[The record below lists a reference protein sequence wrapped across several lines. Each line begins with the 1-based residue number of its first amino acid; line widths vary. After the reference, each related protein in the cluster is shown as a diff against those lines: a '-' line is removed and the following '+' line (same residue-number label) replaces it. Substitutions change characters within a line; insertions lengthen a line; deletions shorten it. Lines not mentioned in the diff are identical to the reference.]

1 MKSGSKRLII
11 IWGVLVALGVM
22 IYIGERQ
29 RSEELGVSTQRV
41 VPWLLPAPMQAL
53 GAVEIM
59 VKGSMHRFE
68 RDAEGL
74 WFYHGMHDASKAEHG
89 HRTDPQV
96 AAMIDK
102 TMIAFGRVQREQKIT
117 LKAGEDEYGVTR
129 PEIFIL
135 VYRPKDETPLARY
148 AVGTVATD
156 RVSRY
161 ILPVGAADIVT
172 IPDFHI
178 QNLLTLIDAV
188 KIAGAGQR

>member
-11 IWGVLVALGVM
+11 IWTVLSALAVV

-29 RSEELGVSTQRV
+29 RSEELGVANQRIV
-41 VPWLLPAPMQAL
+41 HWMLPAPIQEL

-89 HRTDPQV
+89 HRTDPQLAAV
-96 AAMIDK
+96 IDKAMIS
-102 TMIAFGRVQREQKIT
+102 FGRIQREQKIAV
-117 LKAGEDEYGVTR
+117 KAGEDEYGVTR
-129 PEIFIL
+129 PEIFIM
-135 VYRPKDETPLARY
+135 VYRHKAEEPLARY

-178 QNLLTLIDAV
+178 QNLLALIDAV
-188 KIAGAGQR
+188 KIVGTTQK

>member
-11 IWGVLVALGVM
+11 IWTVLSALAVV

-29 RSEELGVSTQRV
+29 RSEELGIANQRIV
-41 VPWLLPAPMQAL
+41 HWMLPAPIQEL

-89 HRTDPQV
+89 HRTDPQLAAV
-96 AAMIDK
+96 IDKAMIS
-102 TMIAFGRVQREQKIT
+102 FGRIQREQKIAV
-117 LKAGEDEYGVTR
+117 KAGEDEYGVTR
-129 PEIFIL
+129 PEIFIM
-135 VYRPKDETPLARY
+135 VYRHKAEEPLARY

-178 QNLLTLIDAV
+178 QNLLALIDAV
-188 KIAGAGQR
+188 KIAGTTQK

>member
-11 IWGVLVALGVM
+11 IWTVLSALAVV

-29 RSEELGVSTQRV
+29 RSEELGIANQRIV
-41 VPWLLPAPMQAL
+41 HWMLPAPIQDL

-89 HRTDPQV
+89 HRTDPQLAAV
-96 AAMIDK
+96 IDKAMIS
-102 TMIAFGRVQREQKIT
+102 FGRIQREQKIAV
-117 LKAGEDEYGVTR
+117 KAGEDEYGVTR
-129 PEIFIL
+129 PEIFIM
-135 VYRPKDETPLARY
+135 VYRHKAEEPLARY

-178 QNLLTLIDAV
+178 QNLLALIDAV
-188 KIAGAGQR
+188 KIAGTTQK

>member
-11 IWGVLVALGVM
+11 IWTVLSALAVV

-29 RSEELGVSTQRV
+29 RSEELGVANQRIV
-41 VPWLLPAPMQAL
+41 HWMLPAPIQEL

-89 HRTDPQV
+89 HRTDPQLAAV
-96 AAMIDK
+96 IDKAMIS
-102 TMIAFGRVQREQKIT
+102 FGRIQREQKIAV
-117 LKAGEDEYGVTR
+117 KAGEDEYGVTR
-129 PEIFIL
+129 PEIFIM
-135 VYRPKDETPLARY
+135 VYRHKAAEPLARY

-178 QNLLTLIDAV
+178 QNLLALIDAV
-188 KIAGAGQR
+188 KIAGTTQK

>member
-11 IWGVLVALGVM
+11 IWGVLITLGVM

-29 RSEELGVSTQRV
+29 RSDELGISNQRV
-41 VPWLLPAPMQAL
+41 VPWLLPAPIQEL
-53 GAVEIM
+53 GAVEVM

-96 AAMIDK
+96 AAVIDK
-102 TMIAFGRVQREQKIT
+102 AMISFGRVQREQKIAI
-117 LKAGEDEYGVTR
+117 KAGEDEYGVTR
-129 PEIFIL
+129 PEVFIM
-135 VYRPKDETPLARY
+135 VYRPKAENPLARY
-148 AVGTVATD
+148 AVGTLATD

-161 ILPVGAADIVT
+161 ILPVGAAEIVT

-178 QNLLTLIDAV
+178 KNLLALIDAV
-188 KIAGAGQR
+188 KIAGANPR

>member
-11 IWGVLVALGVM
+11 IWTVLSALAVV

-29 RSEELGVSTQRV
+29 RSEELGVANQRIV
-41 VPWLLPAPMQAL
+41 HWMLPAPIQEL

-89 HRTDPQV
+89 HRTDPQLAAV
-96 AAMIDK
+96 IDKAMIS
-102 TMIAFGRVQREQKIT
+102 FGRIQREQKIAV
-117 LKAGEDEYGVTR
+117 KAGEDEYGVTR
-129 PEIFIL
+129 PEIFIM
-135 VYRPKDETPLARY
+135 VYRHKAEEPLARY

-178 QNLLTLIDAV
+178 QNLLALIDAV
-188 KIAGAGQR
+188 KIAGTTQK